1 MKLGQLH
8 SFCDT
13 VSVLFPAP
21 RAANLNSFQ
30 LHSLSHKPV
39 LILIAQYCPEA
50 VMESKQSGHYIRLK
64 RCVSDSTGKQLA
76 AFVFVLLCILLM
88 VVYSILRPYECFH
101 KLKYTPDTVL
111 QKLMIIFKSNL
122 SIALRF
128 CHLQVD
134 IYNLLLPVVIK
145 SYLLFII
152 LQNPFHLTASHPGQ
166 LL

>member
-1 MKLGQLH
+1 
-8 SFCDT
+8 
-13 VSVLFPAP
+13 
-21 RAANLNSFQ
+21 
-30 LHSLSHKPV
+30 
-39 LILIAQYCPEA
+39 
-50 VMESKQSGHYIRLK
+50 MESNQSGHYIRLK
-64 RCVSDSTGKQLA
+64 QCVSGSTGKQLA

-101 KLKYTPDTVL
+101 KLKYTPVIVL
-111 QKLMIIFKSNL
+111 QKLMMIFKSNL
-122 SIALRF
+122 CIGLRF

-145 SYLLFII
+145 SYLWFII